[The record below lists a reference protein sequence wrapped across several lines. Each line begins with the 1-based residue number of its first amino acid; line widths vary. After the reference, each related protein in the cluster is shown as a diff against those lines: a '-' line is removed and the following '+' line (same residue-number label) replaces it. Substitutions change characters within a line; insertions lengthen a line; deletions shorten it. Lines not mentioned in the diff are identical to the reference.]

1 MTGSGDK
8 PVKKQTKPR
17 GGSRMGSERAAELV
31 RTVKGGGEQPF
42 GPLRLVRAVIRPA
55 KREPG

>member
-1 MTGSGDK
+1 MTGSEDK
-8 PVKKQTKPR
+8 TEKKKPR
-17 GGSRMGSERAAELV
+17 RRGSRLCSERAADLV